1 MSNEYRTYLFNYNH
15 SDAIWGVEIQ
25 ATSPED
31 ARQRIA
37 RVAFASY
44 QGEIIAK
51 VPAVAAVPT
60 RAFVAVRN
68 VGRHIV
74 ELFTR

>member
-1 MSNEYRTYLFNYNH
+1 MNEYRTYLFNYNH
-15 SDAIWGVEIQ
+15 AGSSWGLEIQ

-31 ARQRIA
+31 ARQRLA

-44 QGEIIAK
+44 QGEIVAK
-51 VPAVAAVPT
+51 VPAVAAAPA
-60 RAFVAVRN
+60 RAVVAVRN
-68 VGRHIV
+68 FGRHIA